1 MKSVPG
7 AYDFLP
13 HTADA
18 KFRAYGKTLE
28 EAFRNSARAMFA
40 LITDIEKVKG
50 KKKVAVRVKAKRRD
64 SLLFDFLDRLLFLLD
79 TKGLLL
85 HDVEDVKIREEKGVL
100 VLTGTVVGDHYKR
113 YETHGDVKAVT
124 YSDMA
129 IKEEKG
135 GWACQV
141 VVDL

>member
-1 MKSVPG
+1 MQSKPG

-28 EAFRNSARAMFA
+28 EAFRNSARAMFS
-40 LITDIEKVKG
+40 LITDIDTVKG
-50 KKKVAVRVKAKRRD
+50 KKRVAIAVKAKLRD

-85 HDVEDVKIREEKGVL
+85 HDVEEVKIKEGKGVF
-100 VLTGTVVGDHYKR
+100 VLTGTVVGDHYR
-113 YETHGDVKAVT
+113 GYETHGDVKAVT
-124 YSDMA
+124 YNEME
-129 IKEEKG
+129 IKEGKA
-135 GWACQV
+135 GWSCQV